1 MSEMGKIAAV
11 LIGIVV
17 LLAFMAFADKQTDKD
32 EEERRKRDDV
42 E

>member
-17 LLAFMAFADKQTDKD
+17 LLAFMSFADKVSDKD
-32 EEERRKRDDV
+32 EEERKGDD

>member
-1 MSEMGKIAAV
+1 MSEIGKIAAV
-11 LIGIVV
+11 LIGVVV

>member
-11 LIGIVV
+11 LIGVVV

>member
-17 LLAFMAFADKQTDKD
+17 LLAFMSFADKVSDKD
-32 EEERRKRDDV
+32 EEERKDN
-42 E
+42 EE